1 MTGEGGESAGAAGLA
16 GFSSH
21 LHRQHAQEPQGALQ
35 AGRLRP
41 CAEGSSQRLPLDT
54 ASDWTIVQSLRVE
67 TLRHTM
73 ALKSGKCR
81 TWKMAVD
88 QLTKNA
94 GDMSVLVRNLKEQ
107 ERRVSPTAH
116 APVLL
121 MPTQKFMHAM
131 LEIENAFEPSGPST
145 MRSAQFLGIFVE
157 NGINDES
164 ITEALD
170 VYESFHVLEALPTRW
185 SPIPLF
191 KWICRMCFT
200 HAS

>member
-1 MTGEGGESAGAAGLA
+1 
-16 GFSSH
+16 
-21 LHRQHAQEPQGALQ
+21 
-35 AGRLRP
+35 
-41 CAEGSSQRLPLDT
+41 
-54 ASDWTIVQSLRVE
+54 
-67 TLRHTM
+67 
-73 ALKSGKCR
+73 
-81 TWKMAVD
+81 MAVD